1 MSATKQ
7 PLDPSRQ
14 RSLWVGAGFLACGVV
29 MSVFVCWNTSLTVM
43 SHPVWIV
50 LPLLIISVISEL
62 NPVSF
67 EYRRNALSLSLA
79 DFALVTS
86 LFFLPPHLVLAV
98 RVSAGIGFQIA
109 RHRDYLKHVVNFG
122 FFLTEASL
130 TLTYLKVFGTPNLA
144 DPTSWWV
151 LFAAL
156 ATTNAISGC
165 AVHYILRA
173 ESPRKLVR
181 RTIASLPGTILVS
194 VFCTCLGIAA
204 SLALQETWWAFA
216 LIIVVEVAMVL
227 ASGVQRKLVNQRQTS
242 RQLLDLT
249 SANVD
254 GGSPDELMPKLVQHA
269 GRALNA
275 QDVMIRPPGA
285 IPLPEG
291 TAGPMTNFCAP
302 RGTRDPELREWLNVM
317 GFQDAAVVQLSPT
330 PQLTGILV
338 VANRL
343 GQVRTF
349 TNDDLAVLQTLAV
362 HFSALLKHSA
372 LVEQLRHDAR
382 HDSLTGLD
390 NRARFVERV
399 GQHLARYKL
408 TEPGTASA
416 IPRQGPETCHGA
428 VLILQI
434 DLYNTVSDSLG
445 QHVAD
450 VLLVH
455 VASRLDTC
463 LPERMGI
470 ARVADDQFAMLLPSC
485 ESEDDIQRWVST
497 IQQQLQEPLETQ
509 GMLLDTS
516 PCFGY
521 ALLPQDGNSAED
533 ALQNAHFALMTTK
546 KSAQPHRVA
555 RYSRSET
562 DISLYRLMLAGELR
576 RGIANQEISVI
587 FQPKVDTVTGQVV
600 GFESLARWEHPHSG
614 LIMPDE
620 FIPLAESTGQL
631 GALTLSV
638 LDQALQRASQWLH
651 THPHTG
657 VSVNLSAAQLLDATL
672 PLRIAESLQRYQ
684 VPAEA
689 LTMEITESRLM
700 AQPAAARKAMD
711 ALHELGVRVS
721 VDDFGTGYSSL
732 SYLQTLPL
740 DEVKI
745 DKSFILPLLRSEEN
759 QAIVRTVID
768 LVHTLDMKVVAE
780 GVETAVVRDR
790 LAEQGCDVIQGFL
803 VGRGLSG
810 DRVDVWL
817 REWEESLAEPAE

>member
-1 MSATKQ
+1 MTNPTNALSARGRTC
-7 PLDPSRQ
+7 
-14 RSLWVGAGFLACGVV
+14 VVAGFFLIFGTALA
-29 MSVFVCWNTSLTVM
+29 VFVSLSAPASLT
-43 SHPVWIV
+43 PP
-50 LPLLIISVISEL
+50 PLWLIFALLAVSLIGEM
-62 NPVSF
+62 NPVAY

-79 DFALVTS
+79 DFALVFS
-86 LFFLPPHLVLAV
+86 VFFVPPLWVVAI
-98 RVSAGIGFQIA
+98 RVAAGVGFQLL
-109 RHRDYLKHVVNFG
+109 RHRNWLKHSVNVG
-122 FFLTEASL
+122 IFLTEASL
-130 TLTYLKVFGTPNLA
+130 VLLFVQLFRTREVGNPS
-144 DPTSWWV
+144 SWLV
-151 LFAAL
+151 ILAAL
-156 ATTNAISGC
+156 IVANTLSSYSI
-165 AVHYILRA
+165 HYILRP
-173 ESPRKLVR
+173 EPVTKLVQ
-181 RTIASLPGTILVS
+181 RTLTIMPTTV
-194 VFCTCLGIAA
+194 VVCTFCTALGVLAA
-204 SLALQETWWAFA
+204 LALTATWWSFT
-216 LIIVVEVAMVL
+216 LIFVIEIATVFGYGMQ
-227 ASGVQRKLVNQRQTS
+227 QRLVNQRLAS

-249 SANVD
+249 RANID
-254 GGSPDELMPKLVQHA
+254 GGSPDELMPKLVTHA
-269 GRALNA
+269 GHTLNA
-275 QDVMIRPPGA
+275 RDAMIRPPGS

-291 TAGPMTNFCAP
+291 PDGPLTSFVAP
-302 RGTRDPELREWLNVM
+302 RGTREPHLRAWLDQM
-317 GFQDAAVVQLSPT
+317 QLQDAAVVQMSPT
-330 PQLTGILV
+330 PQLTGTLV

-343 GQVRTF
+343 GHIRTF
-349 TNDDLAVLQTLAV
+349 SQDDLAVLQTLAV
-362 HFSALLKHSA
+362 HFAAILKHSA

-382 HDSLTGLD
+382 HDALTGLD
-390 NRARFVERV
+390 NRARFLERISE
-399 GQHLARYKL
+399 HLAQHSL
-408 TEPGTASA
+408 VDNGAT
-416 IPRQGPETCHGA
+416 IPQQGVESCHGA

-434 DLYNTVSDSLG
+434 DLYSTVSDALG

-470 ARVADDQFAMLLPSC
+470 ARVGDDQFGVFLPTC
-485 ESEDDIQRWVST
+485 ESESDIQGWVRT

-521 ALLPQDGNSAED
+521 VMLPQDGGSAED

-546 KSAQPHRVA
+546 KSAQPKDMA

-576 RGIANQEISVI
+576 RGIANNEISVI
-587 FQPKVDTVTGQVV
+587 FQPKVDTLTGRVV
-600 GFESLARWEHPHSG
+600 GFESLARWEHPQSG

-631 GALTLSV
+631 AALTLSV
-638 LDQALQRASQWLH
+638 LDQALHRASQWLP
-651 THPHTG
+651 THPDTG
-657 VSVNLSAAQLLDATL
+657 ISVNLSAVQLLDATL
-672 PLRIAESLQRYQ
+672 PLRIAESLERYQ

-732 SYLQTLPL
+732 SYLQTLPV

-745 DKSFILPLLRSEEN
+745 DKSFILPLLRSEQN
-759 QAIVRTVID
+759 QAIVRTVIN

-780 GVETAVVRDR
+780 GVETSVVRDL
-790 LAEQGCDVIQGFL
+790 LAEEGCDVIQGFL
-803 VGRGLSG
+803 VGRGLAG

-817 REWEESLAEPAE
+817 REWEASQQNAHP